1 MNIRSKYYLIET
13 KVKNELEMVVVNDS
27 YIFLGLEL
35 WYVRRLSTFES

>member
-35 WYVRRLSTFES
+35 WYVRCLSTFES